1 MAQFFITD
9 TKELVDLEV
18 RHHKT
23 GRDYAF
29 SLMDADDQIMFDM
42 EMGLP
47 SMDSA
52 TYKHWQPI
60 IAQYQQ
66 IEEAEANLARR

>member
-18 RHHKT
+18 RSHKT

-29 SLMDADDQIMFDM
+29 SLMDGDDQIGFDM

-47 SMDSA
+47 SMDSV

-60 IAQYQQ
+60 ISQYQQ

>member
-18 RHHKT
+18 RNHKT
-23 GRDYAF
+23 GEDYALT
-29 SLMDADDQIMFDM
+29 LMEADDQIGFDM

-47 SMDSA
+47 SMARA
-52 TYKHWQPI
+52 TYEHWKPI

-66 IEEAEANLARR
+66 IEKTEAELV

>member
-18 RHHKT
+18 RSHKT
-23 GRDYAF
+23 GEDYA
-29 SLMDADDQIMFDM
+29 LTLIDADDKIGFDM

-52 TYKHWQPI
+52 TYEHWKQI
-60 IAQYQQ
+60 IDKYQKTEGTGA
-66 IEEAEANLARR
+66 I

>member
-18 RHHKT
+18 RSHKT
-23 GRDYAF
+23 GEDYAY
-29 SLMDADDQIMFDM
+29 SLMDADDRIGFDM
-42 EMGLP
+42 EIGLP

-52 TYKHWQPI
+52 TYEHWQQI

-66 IEEAEANLARR
+66 IEETEANSARR

>member
-18 RHHKT
+18 RNHKT
-23 GRDYAF
+23 GEDYALT
-29 SLMDADDQIMFDM
+29 LMDADDQIGFDM

-47 SMDSA
+47 SMTRA
-52 TYKHWQPI
+52 TYEHWQPI
-60 IAQYQQ
+60 IVQYQQ
-66 IEEAEANLARR
+66 IEKTEAELV